1 MLSTKLLDMLRDY
14 WRAARPKLWLFPGD
28 VPGQPISACAV
39 ETVCR
44 IVREQVGIGK
54 PITPHSLRH
63 AFAVHMLE
71 SGADVRTIQLLLGH
85 RSLNTTAR
93 YLCLATNKV
102 CAATSPFEALR
113 TQSSPPTETAPPPA

>member
-1 MLSTKLLDMLRDY
+1 
-14 WRAARPKLWLFPGD
+14 

-71 SGADVRTIQLLLGH
+71 SGVDVRTIQLLLGH

-93 YLCLATNKV
+93 YTQV
-102 CAATSPFEALR
+102 ATSTIRATP
-113 TQSSPPTETAPPPA
+113 SPLDRLHLEVTPPP